1 MRIFLKI
8 NITIFILTLLCG
20 CSSTNTEDIKDWLK
34 KGTKDHQETTK
45 ETSKKSKT
53 NLKSLLSQNGCV
65 NGSSAKIIETKD
77 KDYLMYEVVCVKNS
91 TKFVVKCNEESCSK

>member
-1 MRIFLKI
+1 MDRVGFQ
-8 NITIFILTLLCG
+8 N
-20 CSSTNTEDIKDWLK
+20 
-34 KGTKDHQETTK
+34 

-53 NLKSLLSQNGCV
+53 NLKSLLSQNGCI

-91 TKFVVKCNEESCSK
+91 TKFVVKKST